1 MPVKKSSA
9 SDVFQ
14 RKISDFCD
22 LRLAP
27 LLQPR
32 SFENLK
38 GFMIGLVV
46 FQSRPPLRAGRVDW
60 QEIGTLCGIDK
71 EVSAELKRT
80 AQPGFDAILRWL
92 RATQPATASV
102 QPVAPKSPLR
112 VVGKTG
118 TVTRTERRP
127 LIQPARARPTAS
139 DSKKN
144 LHDRMGSVF
153 VGKSS
158 KVETPMRSKS

>member
-1 MPVKKSSA
+1 MPVKKNSA

-46 FQSRPPLRAGRVDW
+46 FQSRPPLRAGRVDF
-60 QEIGTLCGIDK
+60 QEIATLCGMDAEMSP
-71 EVSAELKRT
+71 EVKRA

-92 RATQPATASV
+92 GVTKGKTANISPAAS
-102 QPVAPKSPLR
+102 KSPLR

-118 TVTRTERRP
+118 MVRQVERR
-127 LIQPARARPTAS
+127 RALAS
-139 DSKKN
+139 
-144 LHDRMGSVF
+144 
-153 VGKSS
+153 
-158 KVETPMRSKS
+158 

>member
-22 LRLAP
+22 LKLAP

-60 QEIGTLCGIDK
+60 QEIATLCGMDA
-71 EVSAELKRT
+71 EMSTELKRT

-92 RATQPATASV
+92 RASQTNTAKISPAAS
-102 QPVAPKSPLR
+102 KSPLR
-112 VVGKTG
+112 VASKTRIG
-118 TVTRTERRP
+118 TQPERR
-127 LIQPARARPTAS
+127 AAAS
-139 DSKKN
+139 
-144 LHDRMGSVF
+144 
-153 VGKSS
+153 
-158 KVETPMRSKS
+158 

>member
-22 LRLAP
+22 LKLAP

-60 QEIGTLCGIDK
+60 QEIATLCGMDA
-71 EVSAELKRT
+71 EMSTELKRT

-92 RATQPATASV
+92 RASQTNTAKIS
-102 QPVAPKSPLR
+102 PVASKSPLR
-112 VVGKTG
+112 VASKTRIG
-118 TVTRTERRP
+118 TQPERR
-127 LIQPARARPTAS
+127 AAAS
-139 DSKKN
+139 
-144 LHDRMGSVF
+144 
-153 VGKSS
+153 
-158 KVETPMRSKS
+158 

>member
-22 LRLAP
+22 LKLAP

-32 SFENLK
+32 SFENFK
-38 GFMIGLVV
+38 GFMVGLVI

-60 QEIGTLCGIDK
+60 QEIATLCCLDA
-71 EVSAELKRT
+71 EMSAELKRT

-92 RATQPATASV
+92 RASQTNTAKISPAAS
-102 QPVAPKSPLR
+102 KGPLR
-112 VVGKTG
+112 VAGKTRIG
-118 TVTRTERRP
+118 AQPERR
-127 LIQPARARPTAS
+127 AAAS
-139 DSKKN
+139 
-144 LHDRMGSVF
+144 
-153 VGKSS
+153 
-158 KVETPMRSKS
+158 

>member
-1 MPVKKSSA
+1 MPVKKNSA

-38 GFMIGLVV
+38 GFMIGLIV
-46 FQSRPPLRAGRVDW
+46 FQSRPPLRAGRVDF
-60 QEIGTLCGIDK
+60 QEIATLCGMDAEMSP
-71 EVSAELKRT
+71 EVKRA

-92 RATQPATASV
+92 GVTKAKTTSIP
-102 QPVAPKSPLR
+102 PVAPKSPLHVASNTSVAR
-112 VVGKTG
+112 RRNVGPSHHK
-118 TVTRTERRP
+118 P
-127 LIQPARARPTAS
+127 LAIKPTPSSWGIHSPRSRQIQ
-139 DSKKN
+139 
-144 LHDRMGSVF
+144 
-153 VGKSS
+153 KSS
-158 KVETPMRSKS
+158 PK

>member
-1 MPVKKSSA
+1 MPVKKNSA

-38 GFMIGLVV
+38 GFMIGLIV
-46 FQSRPPLRAGRVDW
+46 FQSRPPLRAGRVDF
-60 QEIGTLCGIDK
+60 QEIATLCGMDA
-71 EVSAELKRT
+71 EMSPELKRA

-92 RATQPATASV
+92 GATKAKTTSITPIAS
-102 QPVAPKSPLR
+102 KSPLR
-112 VVGKTG
+112 VVGKTTMG
-118 TVTRTERRP
+118 RQAERRS
-127 LIQPARARPTAS
+127 IAS
-139 DSKKN
+139 
-144 LHDRMGSVF
+144 
-153 VGKSS
+153 
-158 KVETPMRSKS
+158 

>member
-60 QEIGTLCGIDK
+60 QEIATLCGMDA
-71 EVSAELKRT
+71 EMSAELKRA

-92 RATQPATASV
+92 RAGQSNTASISHAAKKG
-102 QPVAPKSPLR
+102 QSPSTGRAGIVAR
-112 VVGKTG
+112 V
-118 TVTRTERRP
+118 ERR
-127 LIQPARARPTAS
+127 AAAS
-139 DSKKN
+139 
-144 LHDRMGSVF
+144 
-153 VGKSS
+153 
-158 KVETPMRSKS
+158 

>member
-1 MPVKKSSA
+1 MPVKKNSA

-22 LRLAP
+22 LKLAP

-60 QEIGTLCGIDK
+60 QEIATLCGLDA
-71 EVSAELKRT
+71 EMSAELKRT

-92 RATQPATASV
+92 RASQPNKASIS
-102 QPVAPKSPLR
+102 APASKAPLR
-112 VVGKTG
+112 VAGKTG
-118 TVTRTERRP
+118 MVARTERR
-127 LIQPARARPTAS
+127 AVAS
-139 DSKKN
+139 
-144 LHDRMGSVF
+144 
-153 VGKSS
+153 
-158 KVETPMRSKS
+158 

>member
-22 LRLAP
+22 LKLAP

-60 QEIGTLCGIDK
+60 QEIATLCGMDA
-71 EVSAELKRT
+71 EMSTELKRT

-92 RATQPATASV
+92 RASQTNTAKIS
-102 QPVAPKSPLR
+102 PVASKSPLR
-112 VVGKTG
+112 VASKTRIG
-118 TVTRTERRP
+118 TQAERR
-127 LIQPARARPTAS
+127 AAAS
-139 DSKKN
+139 
-144 LHDRMGSVF
+144 
-153 VGKSS
+153 
-158 KVETPMRSKS
+158 

>member
-1 MPVKKSSA
+1 MPVKKNSA

-38 GFMIGLVV
+38 GFMIGLIV
-46 FQSRPPLRAGRVDW
+46 FQSRPPLRAGRVDF
-60 QEIGTLCGIDK
+60 QEIATLCGMDAEMSP
-71 EVSAELKRT
+71 EVKRA

-92 RATQPATASV
+92 GVTKGKKATISPAVS
-102 QPVAPKSPLR
+102 KSPLR

-118 TVTRTERRP
+118 IAVRPERR
-127 LIQPARARPTAS
+127 AAAS
-139 DSKKN
+139 
-144 LHDRMGSVF
+144 
-153 VGKSS
+153 
-158 KVETPMRSKS
+158 

>member
-38 GFMIGLVV
+38 GFMIGLIV

-60 QEIGTLCGIDK
+60 QEIATLCGMDA
-71 EVSAELKRT
+71 EMSVELKRA

-92 RATQPATASV
+92 RPAQTNTVVIPPA
-102 QPVAPKSPLR
+102 APKVPLR
-112 VVGKTG
+112 VVTKIGIP
-118 TVTRTERRP
+118 RQIERR
-127 LIQPARARPTAS
+127 AAAS
-139 DSKKN
+139 
-144 LHDRMGSVF
+144 
-153 VGKSS
+153 
-158 KVETPMRSKS
+158 

>member
-60 QEIGTLCGIDK
+60 QEIASLCGMD
-71 EVSAELKRT
+71 AEMSPEFKRA
-80 AQPGFDAILRWL
+80 AQPGFDAIQRWL
-92 RATQPATASV
+92 RATKTPTTPIA
-102 QPVAPKSPLR
+102 PVSRAAPKAPLR
-112 VVGKTG
+112 VATKPRIT
-118 TVTRTERRP
+118 
-127 LIQPARARPTAS
+127 IQPQRRAAAS
-139 DSKKN
+139 
-144 LHDRMGSVF
+144 
-153 VGKSS
+153 
-158 KVETPMRSKS
+158 

>member
-60 QEIGTLCGIDK
+60 QEIATLCGMD
-71 EVSAELKRT
+71 AEMSPEFKRA

-92 RATQPATASV
+92 RAGQGNKAAMPHAAQKGQLQSAGKAGI
-102 QPVAPKSPLR
+102 VA
-112 VVGKTG
+112 
-118 TVTRTERRP
+118 RTERRAIAP
-127 LIQPARARPTAS
+127 QRP
-139 DSKKN
+139 
-144 LHDRMGSVF
+144 
-153 VGKSS
+153 
-158 KVETPMRSKS
+158 

>member
-22 LRLAP
+22 LKLAP

-60 QEIGTLCGIDK
+60 QEIATLCGMDA
-71 EVSAELKRT
+71 EMSAELKRT

-92 RATQPATASV
+92 RASQTNTAKISPAAS
-102 QPVAPKSPLR
+102 KSPLR
-112 VVGKTG
+112 VASKTRIG
-118 TVTRTERRP
+118 TQPERR
-127 LIQPARARPTAS
+127 AAAS
-139 DSKKN
+139 
-144 LHDRMGSVF
+144 
-153 VGKSS
+153 
-158 KVETPMRSKS
+158 

>member
-1 MPVKKSSA
+1 MPVKKNSA

-22 LRLAP
+22 LKLAP

-60 QEIGTLCGIDK
+60 QEIATLCGMDA
-71 EVSAELKRT
+71 EMSAELKRT

-92 RATQPATASV
+92 RASQTNTAKISPAAS
-102 QPVAPKSPLR
+102 KSPLR
-112 VVGKTG
+112 VASKTRIG
-118 TVTRTERRP
+118 TQPERR
-127 LIQPARARPTAS
+127 AAAS
-139 DSKKN
+139 
-144 LHDRMGSVF
+144 
-153 VGKSS
+153 
-158 KVETPMRSKS
+158 